1 MNKLTSLVEKLN
13 GDKKELKEKNMRLIA
28 ENENLK
34 HQVKTLT
41 DVLKQQPSQTAAPAP
56 APAPAVT

>member
-1 MNKLTSLVEKLN
+1 VTKLTTLIEKLN

-41 DVLKQQPSQTAAPAP
+41 EVLKQQPAQTP
-56 APAPAVT
+56 V